1 MTNNNKNASE
11 IIIDD
16 NIKKI
21 KNISNKVFIL
31 DDLFT
36 PIFIIIALVILI
48 AGIVGLKFLDTLF
61 AGSKNLTSIKLFGI
75 SIIINIIILIFIIM
89 SFSKIKF
96 QRGPQGPRG
105 NKGIKGTIGIAGGL
119 QVCNKTYETV
129 QEKKSFERSLNYL
142 DLKPPL
148 INND

>member
-1 MTNNNKNASE
+1 MSDSFSE

-16 NIKKI
+16 NVKKI
-21 KNISNKVFIL
+21 KNISSQVFIVN
-31 DDLFT
+31 DFFT
-36 PIFIIIALVILI
+36 PIFIIVSLIILI
-48 AGIVGLKFLDTLF
+48 VGVIGLKFLDTLF

-75 SIIINIIILIFIIM
+75 SIIFNIIILIFIIM

-105 NKGIKGTIGIAGGL
+105 NKGIKGNIGKPGGL
-119 QVCNKTYETV
+119 QVCSQIYETV
-129 QEKKSFERSLNYL
+129 QEKKAFERSLNYL

-148 INND
+148 INDD